1 MRNDCF
7 KCVPSVTVM
16 AMEFSDLNL
25 FATVARH
32 GNITKAAQ
40 RLNTVQ
46 SNVTTRL
53 RLLEEELGVPL
64 FQRHHQGVTL
74 TRAGHDLLPFAQQ
87 AEALLQKARDTV
99 SHNGQPHGALR
110 LGSMETTAA
119 ARLPALLKA
128 YAPSHRNVDIAVE
141 TGTTRNL
148 IQAVLEYRLDGAF
161 VAGPVE
167 HDDLDA
173 IPSFVEELVLV
184 STSRHRS
191 LETALR
197 EGGIHKL
204 FVFRVGCSYR
214 QRLERFLGARGITLI
229 NQLEFGTLEGI
240 LGCVS
245 AGLGVTMLPLSV
257 VDPYARRK
265 EVAVHRISPEDAR
278 SETVFITRR
287 DTLRSLALEEF
298 LRTLSGTVRM
308 TTQKKRMNGSIRRER
323 KDVRAQGPS

>member
-1 MRNDCF
+1 
-7 KCVPSVTVM
+7 
-16 AMEFSDLNL
+16 MEFSDLNL

-53 RLLEEELGVPL
+53 RSLEQELGVPL

-74 TRAGHDLLPFAQQ
+74 TRAGHDLLPFAHQ
-87 AEALLQKARDTV
+87 AEALLQKAKDAV
-99 SHNGQPHGALR
+99 SADGKPHGMLR

-119 ARLPALLKA
+119 ARLPALLRG
-128 YAPSHRNVDIAVE
+128 YAPAHRNVDIAVE
-141 TGTTRNL
+141 TGTTKNL

-167 HDDLDA
+167 HDDLYA
-173 IPSFVEELVLV
+173 TLSFVEELVIV
-184 STSRHRS
+184 SAPQYRS

-197 EGGIHKL
+197 EGNIHKL

-214 QRLERFLGARGITLI
+214 QRLERFLGSRGITLI
-229 NQLEFGTLEGI
+229 NQLEFGTIEGI

-257 VDPYARRK
+257 VEPYRGRR
-265 EVAVHRISPEDAR
+265 EVAVHRISPQDAR
-278 SETVFITRR
+278 SETVFIIRR
-287 DTLRSLALEEF
+287 DTIRSLALEEF
-298 LRTLSGTVRM
+298 LRTLNDAVRL
-308 TTQKKRMNGSIRRER
+308 TSRKRNGSRNAEGGIRSL
-323 KDVRAQGPS
+323 AQRLS